1 MFGGEVNFNGIQI
14 DPQQMMQMQQYQQIC
29 REHPDCVG
37 CPLFTMNNANSP
49 FICENAL
56 MRLSQG
62 GNANESGQSD
72 TTQQGTQETV

>member
-1 MFGGEVNFNGIQI
+1 MFGGINI
-14 DPQQMMQMQQYQQIC
+14 DPQQMIQLQQNMETC
-29 REHPDCVG
+29 TAHPECVG

-62 GNANESGQSD
+62 KKDD
-72 TTQQGTQETV
+72 TL